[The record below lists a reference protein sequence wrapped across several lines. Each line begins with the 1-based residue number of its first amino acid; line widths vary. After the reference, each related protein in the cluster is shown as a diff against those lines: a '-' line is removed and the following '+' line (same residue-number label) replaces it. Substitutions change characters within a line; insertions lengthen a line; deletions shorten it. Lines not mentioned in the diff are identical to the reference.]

1 VISVMQTHWIIES
14 GLLAIIAGIL
24 AYQVFCKDK

>member
-1 VISVMQTHWIIES
+1 MIGVMEIHWIIES

-24 AYQVFCKDK
+24 AYQVFGKDR

>member
-1 VISVMQTHWIIES
+1 MMETNWLIES

-24 AYQVFCKDK
+24 AYQVFGKDR